1 MLFAALVAA
10 ACATRGDDRAW
21 FTYQVAGETAS
32 AHARYAKAEDL
43 LGRARAEAND
53 PAQRVRTHLGLARL
67 ARDQG
72 DVTRAQLELTTA
84 RADAD
89 ALPANAPEHVRVA
102 LEAAWIELAAGSP
115 RSAAD
120 AFGRVEAEALERFGE
135 TDPAAGFAAAGR
147 GEALRRAGDLDG
159 SARALGVALDR
170 FTGTASADHVKPAD
184 PLGLV
189 AAETSLGKLAHE
201 RGELDAARAAL
212 REAAAIAGIELGT
225 DHPLLADVLS
235 ELALVELALGDREA
249 ATRAADRA
257 VAIASSRL
265 PAAHPIRLAAA
276 AAQERCA
283 EAP

>member
-1 MLFAALVAA
+1 MLFTALVAA

-21 FTYQVAGETAS
+21 FTYQVAGETAA

-43 LGRARAEAND
+43 LGRARAEANE
-53 PAQRVRTHLGLARL
+53 PAQRVRTHLGFARL

-72 DVTRAQLELTTA
+72 DLARGQLELTTA
-84 RADAD
+84 RADAA
-89 ALPANAPEHVRVA
+89 ALPANAPEHLRVA
-102 LEAAWIELAAGSP
+102 LEAAWLELAAGSP

-120 AFGRVEAEALERFGE
+120 AFAKVEAEALERFDE

-159 SARALGVALDR
+159 SARVLAVALDR

-189 AAETSLGKLAHE
+189 AAETSLGRLAHE

-249 ATRAADRA
+249 AHRAADRA